1 MKMILG
7 LTGEKAGGKGT
18 VAAYCREKHSASSYR
33 FSDVLFEILRLLDV
47 EPSRQNLVALSV
59 SVRRDF
65 SETILA
71 RALAKKVAEDDH
83 ELVVVDGI
91 RRLGD
96 IETLRTLPGFRLV
109 YVTADVQKRYER
121 SRTRGEKA
129 GDSTQTLEQFIA
141 EESAETESSIRDTAA
156 LATTTITNNGTFE
169 ELYDSV
175 QKIITSLSS

>member
-1 MKMILG
+1 MKTILG

-18 VAAYCREKHSASSYR
+18 IAAYCREKYGASSYR

-65 SETILA
+65 GETILA
-71 RALAKKVAEDDH
+71 RALSKKVANDDH
-83 ELVVVDGI
+83 ELIVVDGI

-96 IETLRTLPGFRLV
+96 IETLRTLPGFCLV

-121 SRTRGEKA
+121 SRARGEKT
-129 GDSTQTLEQFIA
+129 GDATQTLEQFIA
-141 EESAETESSIRDTAA
+141 EESAETEASIRDTAA

-169 ELYDSV
+169 DLYKQVDLC
-175 QKIITSLSS
+175 LSHRS

>member
-1 MKMILG
+1 MKTILG

-18 VAAYCREKHSASSYR
+18 VAAYCRETYNASSYR

-47 EPSRQNLVALSV
+47 EPTRLHLVALSG

-65 SETILA
+65 GETILA
-71 RALAKKVAEDDH
+71 RALAKKVASDNH
-83 ELVVVDGI
+83 ELIVVDGI

-109 YVTADVQKRYER
+109 YVTASVQKRYER
-121 SRTRGEKA
+121 SRARGEKA

-141 EESAETESSIRDTAA
+141 EERVETEASIRDTAA
-156 LATTTITNNGTFE
+156 LATATLNNNGTFE
-169 ELYDSV
+169 ELYKQIDV
-175 QKIITSLSS
+175 CLSRQS